1 MPNLGKSYCNL
12 IIDFDK
18 ISPNIRVFRE
28 YSNRGGE
35 SMETALV
42 TKEQKGTRESRILQL
57 VTFTL
62 GGEEYAVDILKVQ
75 EINRMKEIT
84 RVPNAPYYVEGVINL
99 RGKVIPVVSLRKMF
113 GLAEEDDRS
122 KQKIMIMDIQGT
134 TIGLIVDT
142 VSEVLRIS
150 SNIVEPPP
158 SMTYS
163 VSSEFISGI
172 AKLED
177 RLIILLDM
185 DRLIGKEETASM
197 VEATEKM
204 AIEG

>member
-1 MPNLGKSYCNL
+1 
-12 IIDFDK
+12 
-18 ISPNIRVFRE
+18 
-28 YSNRGGE
+28 
-35 SMETALV
+35 METALV
-42 TKEQKGTRESRILQL
+42 TREQKKEAFQILQL

-113 GLAEEDDRS
+113 GLPEEEN
-122 KQKIMIMDIQGT
+122 KAQQKIMIMEIQGVT
-134 TIGLIVDT
+134 MGLIVDT

-150 SNIVEPPP
+150 TEIVEPPP
-158 SMTYS
+158 AMTYS
-163 VSSEFISGI
+163 VNSEFISGI

-177 RLIILLDM
+177 GLIILLEM
-185 DRLIGKEETASM
+185 DRLIGKEESASM
-197 VEATEKM
+197 VGMTEKV
-204 AIEG
+204 AIER

>member
-1 MPNLGKSYCNL
+1 M
-12 IIDFDK
+12 D
-18 ISPNIRVFRE
+18 
-28 YSNRGGE
+28 
-35 SMETALV
+35 TALV
-42 TKEQKGTRESRILQL
+42 VSEKKTGGDIKILQL

-99 RGKVIPVVSLRKMF
+99 RGKVIPVISLRKKF
-113 GLAEEDDRS
+113 GLPEEEETS
-122 KQKIMIMDIQGT
+122 KQRIMIMDIQGI
-134 TIGLIVDT
+134 TIGLIVDS

-150 SNIVEPPP
+150 TDIVEPPP
-158 SMTYS
+158 PMTYS
-163 VSSEFISGI
+163 VSSEFIWGI

-185 DRLIGKEETASM
+185 DKLIGREETEGM
-197 VEATEKM
+197 VEATEKA